1 MPLLG
6 EPLLHRW
13 AIIETIIDR
22 LKNVYHTERL
32 HYRNP
37 GNFLVNLLCGLI
49 AYCRQLKQPSF
60 SFDTLP
66 TLITEPALTLLT
78 DQEIYGDVLQQLM
91 DNGGA
96 LMLSICVVTQQYKKV
111 ISGIGLHARNL
122 VSSLS
127 QAGHQVVVITP
138 EDQKVADQ
146 KNVSFIGVPIPLLK
160 NNQARWIFLAFSFA
174 RALHSLKSK
183 GDFHLVHFT
192 DAREALFCQQ
202 IAPLVG
208 NINDTYAAEV
218 QSIHYYLRYY
228 SDGALRW
235 GYYQFTKLFE
245 ARALRRLQAVIANS
259 QYTASVISSKYLV
272 PKDKLYV
279 CYKSIDPTLY
289 TSMLSQKQDRCS
301 SMYHILFIGGNMQR
315 KGLPV
320 LIKASSKVLKI
331 LPNTKFWV
339 VGSDTGVSRMIS
351 LSKELGVH
359 SNFCF
364 LGWIPHEDLVNLYSQ
379 TDIFVMP
386 SLTEA
391 FGVTFLE
398 AMACGVPVIGTR
410 VGGIPEIIQ
419 HGYNGLLVEP
429 NNSDDLAD
437 AIIQLL
443 SDSELRKQL
452 RIAGVE
458 TAHRF
463 DVSRMMECTYSIYK
477 RIIGSW

>member
-1 MPLLG
+1 
-6 EPLLHRW
+6 
-13 AIIETIIDR
+13 
-22 LKNVYHTERL
+22 
-32 HYRNP
+32 
-37 GNFLVNLLCGLI
+37 
-49 AYCRQLKQPSF
+49 
-60 SFDTLP
+60 
-66 TLITEPALTLLT
+66 
-78 DQEIYGDVLQQLM
+78 
-91 DNGGA
+91 
-96 LMLSICVVTQQYKKV
+96 
-111 ISGIGLHARNL
+111 
-122 VSSLS
+122 
-127 QAGHQVVVITP
+127 
-138 EDQKVADQ
+138 
-146 KNVSFIGVPIPLLK
+146 
-160 NNQARWIFLAFSFA
+160 
-174 RALHSLKSK
+174 
-183 GDFHLVHFT
+183 
-192 DAREALFCQQ
+192 
-202 IAPLVG
+202 
-208 NINDTYAAEV
+208 
-218 QSIHYYLRYY
+218 
-228 SDGALRW
+228 
-235 GYYQFTKLFE
+235 
-245 ARALRRLQAVIANS
+245 
-259 QYTASVISSKYLV
+259 
-272 PKDKLYV
+272 
-279 CYKSIDPTLY
+279 
-289 TSMLSQKQDRCS
+289 
-301 SMYHILFIGGNMQR
+301 
-315 KGLPV
+315 
-320 LIKASSKVLKI
+320 VLKI